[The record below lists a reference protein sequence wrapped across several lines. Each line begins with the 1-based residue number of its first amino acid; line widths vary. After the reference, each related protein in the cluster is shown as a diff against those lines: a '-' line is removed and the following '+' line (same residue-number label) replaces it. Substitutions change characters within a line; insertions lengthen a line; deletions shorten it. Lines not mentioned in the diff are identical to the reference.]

1 MESLNFRVTMAD
13 RGAIEGRSTPD
24 AVRPE
29 GDGERFSEA
38 LEQRRND
45 RRERSAERHERLRS
59 ERGAESAKAQKLDRS
74 AKSSRGAESRDEQP
88 VRERARASERPAEQ
102 QRAGSTRGA
111 SSSGT
116 ATTATKVEPVTVK
129 SAPGVA
135 ATALVE
141 NATAKS
147 TSGVTTLAAPLLA
160 LPFAAGELGLELAP
174 EGLALQGDDVAA
186 PVATSKPELARA
198 AEGAKASATV
208 EGALAPLAGREAP
221 QRASETALENAVAKE
236 AQSKGAPV
244 SAEKAAAML
253 RQIRVHLQPGMRE
266 ALIQLEPRELGRISI
281 KVAVR
286 GEAAHAELRV
296 SKRST
301 LEALERSLPEL
312 RAALERAGLG
322 GGEVS
327 LQLDLSARDG
337 REESSFSGA
346 AGRSRPADA
355 PLPRALVAALQRR
368 TPSSDGVDTYA

>member
-1 MESLNFRVTMAD
+1 MESLNLLAKTAD

-59 ERGAESAKAQKLDRS
+59 ERGAESAKAQKLDQT
-74 AKSSRGAESRDEQP
+74 AKTTRAQEARDERP
-88 VRERARASERPAEQ
+88 VRERARAEGRPQAETREGASRATTSSPDATSSEASASTDEAAPSIATNVAAKVAAPKAAGAVTTNTVPLVALPPAAAEL
-102 QRAGSTRGA
+102 ALELATGTLAVEGETLANNAAMAAESARGA
-111 SSSGT
+111 E
-116 ATTATKVEPVTVK
+116 ATKV
-129 SAPGVA
+129 
-135 ATALVE
+135 
-141 NATAKS
+141 
-147 TSGVTTLAAPLLA
+147 
-160 LPFAAGELGLELAP
+160 AGG
-174 EGLALQGDDVAA
+174 
-186 PVATSKPELARA
+186 S
-198 AEGAKASATV
+198 
-208 EGALAPLAGREAP
+208 EGALAPLVGRDAP
-221 QRASETALENAVAKE
+221 QRALENALESTASKE
-236 AQSKGAPV
+236 TQPKEAPV
-244 SAEKAAAML
+244 SPEKAAAML
-253 RQIRVHLQPGMRE
+253 RQIRVHLHPGLRE

-296 SKRST
+296 SKRSA

-337 REESSFSGA
+337 REDSSFESA
-346 AGRSRPADA
+346 SGRSRPADA
-355 PLPRALVAALQRR
+355 PLPRGLLTALQRHVP
-368 TPSSDGVDTYA
+368 TSDGVDTYA